1 MMWVPTRSR
10 DATFQARTSGSSGGS
25 PQSPSPPG
33 PATYP
38 SSVTPIWDQVLRE
51 TSAANEATQQIIA
64 AFGRRRA
71 GWRVDLQQAAWSDPT
86 AGLAGGEVD
95 VALLRLPFP
104 GQDDMRIEV
113 LLTEPRW
120 VALPVTHPLAAT
132 DQICFRQLWDEPFVA
147 APAQTGLWRDYH
159 LATAERQGHPVR
171 IGAVTDQPDA
181 YLTAIANGDGIALVP
196 ESASRYY
203 ARPGI
208 TYRPVTGVSPSQV
221 GVAWPRANDTNPVV
235 QDFVRCCLDSKPPAR
250 PGATAL
256 PSAGADVL

>member
-1 MMWVPTRSR
+1 MS
-10 DATFQARTSGSSGGS
+10 
-25 PQSPSPPG
+25 
-33 PATYP
+33 
-38 SSVTPIWDQVLRE
+38 
-51 TSAANEATQQIIA
+51 SAANEATQQIIA

-86 AGLAGGEVD
+86 AGLAGGGVD

-120 VALPVTHPLAAT
+120 VALPVTHPLAAA

-147 APAQTGLWRDYH
+147 APAETGLWRDYH
-159 LATAERQGHPVR
+159 LATAERQGHPVC

-221 GVAWPRANDTNPVV
+221 GVAWAPANDGNPVV
-235 QDFVRCCLDSKPPAR
+235 QDFVRCCLDNRPPA
-250 PGATAL
+250 
-256 PSAGADVL
+256 